1 MKVITDFMMTIH
13 DRLMKE
19 RNVTDSTATK
29 YIRDLYNLNNERPFK
44 NLAWVKSIDSIE
56 AHLKDYAETTQKS
69 ILSGLVSVLTL
80 FKDKPAYKKI
90 YTHWYNAMMDKS
102 RAANE
107 RDPNVK
113 TAKQEENW
121 LAWDVVQAHEGR
133 LKQEAEALVGKQ
145 LNSAGWDTLLSFMV
159 LNLYTG
165 FAPRRNQDYMFMKV
179 VGDVKKATEEGT
191 NYLVLGATPK
201 FIFRKYKTS
210 KKHGEQVFD
219 VPKGLLEPLGLYLS
233 AHPLLSKTTK
243 SPLAKKVSPKSE
255 GVPFLVHL
263 DGTPLTAV
271 NSITRVLN
279 KIFGKRI
286 GATALR
292 HIYLSDKYGEVL
304 DEQKQDSEAMAHGL
318 NVQREYIKNETQVD
332 VPMLQG

>member
-1 MKVITDFMMTIH
+1 M
-13 DRLMKE
+13 E
-19 RNVTDSTATK
+19 
-29 YIRDLYNLNNERPFK
+29 
-44 NLAWVKSIDSIE
+44 
-56 AHLKDYAETTQKS
+56 
-69 ILSGLVSVLTL
+69 
-80 FKDKPAYKKI
+80 
-90 YTHWYNAMMDKS
+90 KS
-102 RAANE
+102 RVLNE

-121 LAWDVVQAHEGR
+121 LSWDVVQAHEGR

-159 LNLYTG
+159 LSLYTK

-179 VGDVKKATEEGT
+179 VGDVKKATEEGM

-201 FIFRKYKTS
+201 FVFRKYKTS

-219 VPKGLLEPLGLYLS
+219 VPKELLEPLGLYLS
-233 AHPLLSKTTK
+233 AHPLLTKTAK
-243 SPLAKKVSPKSE
+243 SPLAKKVGAKSE

-304 DEQKQDSEAMAHGL
+304 DEQKQDSEAMAHGM
-318 NVQREYIKNETQVD
+318 NQQREYIKNESGGELRITI
-332 VPMLQG
+332 PMLEG